1 MDDLQVLKL
10 YLIYSGKMR
19 EDGFE
24 KRQCSLH
31 IAAWSIPFV
40 LTTVLFVT
48 NVIEAD
54 SLSGKKRQALWS
66 IFSKLFNYFAT

>member
-1 MDDLQVLKL
+1 MK
-10 YLIYSGKMR
+10 

-54 SLSGKKRQALWS
+54 SLSGE
-66 IFSKLFNYFAT
+66 

>member
-1 MDDLQVLKL
+1 MLLSGIAGKLKD
-10 YLIYSGKMR
+10 
-19 EDGFE
+19 DGFE

-54 SLSGKKRQALWS
+54 SLSGWHRLNEM
-66 IFSKLFNYFAT
+66 LTVRYYGDTH

>member
-1 MDDLQVLKL
+1 MLLSGIAGKLKD
-10 YLIYSGKMR
+10 
-19 EDGFE
+19 DGFE

-54 SLSGKKRQALWS
+54 SLSGWS
-66 IFSKLFNYFAT
+66 RPNEMFTGRY